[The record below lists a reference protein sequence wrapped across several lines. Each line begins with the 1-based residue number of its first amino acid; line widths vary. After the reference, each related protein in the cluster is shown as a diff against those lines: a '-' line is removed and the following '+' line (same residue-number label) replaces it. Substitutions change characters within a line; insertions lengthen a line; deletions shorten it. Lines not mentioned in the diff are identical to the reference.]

1 MSNYLYCNGKRLI
14 LLVIAIMMAGCLYAV
29 TKTAVFDFTNQNWLS
44 IEGLAIESGTISISN
59 KKFEDGSIT
68 LRFISQGNEPCVR
81 IYGGDKYCVKF
92 WAGNSLEVAIKNN
105 DAGVLIKI
113 ARIYAASTTKLKISD
128 FEPNTG
134 VSFGTSDD
142 GSCGTFSGS
151 ISNGWTSKC
160 ANSTYLFIGKIEVE
174 YSIEEPEQ
182 PEVPVIK
189 DMPTDVLKTEFS
201 DFDGTVGEQTDYVFV
216 AGNVVAT
223 GNLLENGHL
232 EVVRFAD
239 GVKSFPVD
247 YAFRFKELYTGE
259 FEGEYVIQNKRN
271 EYLSAGQ
278 NGHFALT
285 TSYEEALLWNVSV
298 DGSKVEIS
306 KSSNARAAGQ
316 SIMFSESAGG
326 FGLYDAGGEAAAPT
340 VYAYTSPTTAIA
352 ELVENDE
359 AEAVYYDLRGNV
371 VDIERCSPGIYICR
385 KGIKVTKV
393 AIK

>member
-1 MSNYLYCNGKRLI
+1 MSNYLYCNGKRLF

-44 IEGLAIESGTISISN
+44 IEGLAIESGTISIFN
-59 KKFEDGSIT
+59 KEFEDGPISIKFGGT
-68 LRFISQGNEPCVR
+68 GYEPCIRV
-81 IYGGDKYCVKF
+81 YGEDNKYCVRMRN
-92 WAGNSLEVAIKNN
+92 GNTLNVAIKNSN
-105 DAGVLIKI
+105 VSISVGTTG
-113 ARIYAASTTKLKISD
+113 IYAASTTKFKTSTFQFGSGFD
-128 FEPNTG
+128 CGPQDDGNWYR
-134 VSFGTSDD
+134 VSGTSVD
-142 GSCGTFSGS
+142 
-151 ISNGWTSKC
+151 NGWSITCNES
-160 ANSTYLFIGKIEVE
+160 SLYIGRIEVE

-247 YAFRFKELYTGE
+247 YAFRFKELYDGE
-259 FEGEYVIQNKRN
+259 FVIQNKRN
-271 EYLSAGQ
+271 EYLSAGE
-278 NGHFALT
+278 NDHFALT
-285 TSYEEALLWNVSV
+285 TSDEEALLWNVSV

-306 KSSNARAAGQ
+306 KSSNARATGQ

-326 FGLYDAGGEAAAPT
+326 FGLYDAGSEATAPT

-352 ELVENDE
+352 ELVENDD

-371 VDIERCSPGIYICR
+371 VDIEQCTPGIYICR

>member
-1 MSNYLYCNGKRLI
+1 MNSCLFNNGKRFVLS
-14 LLVIAIMMAGCLYAV
+14 LIAITMAGCIYAV
-29 TKTAVFDFTNQNWLS
+29 TKTAVFDFTNPNSLS
-44 IEGLAIESGTISISN
+44 IEGLAIESGTVSIFN
-59 KKFEDGSIT
+59 MEFEDGPISIKFGGT
-68 LRFISQGNEPCVR
+68 GYEPCIRV
-81 IYGGDKYCVKF
+81 YGEDNEYCVRMRN
-92 WAGNSLEVAIKNN
+92 GNTLKVAIKNSN
-105 DAGVLIKI
+105 VSISVGTTG
-113 ARIYAASTTKLKISD
+113 IYAASTTKFKTSTFQFGSGFD
-128 FEPNTG
+128 CGPQDDGNWYR
-134 VSFGTSDD
+134 VSGTSVD
-142 GSCGTFSGS
+142 
-151 ISNGWTSKC
+151 NGWSITCNES
-160 ANSTYLFIGKIEVE
+160 SLYIGRMEVE
-174 YSIEEPEQ
+174 YSIEEPEL

-189 DMPTDVLKTEFS
+189 DMPTDVLKTEFN

-247 YAFRFKELYTGE
+247 YAFRFKELYDGE
-259 FEGEYVIQNKRN
+259 FVIQNKRN
-271 EYLSAGQ
+271 EYLSAGE

-285 TSYEEALLWNVSV
+285 TSDEEALLWNVSV

-316 SIMFSESAGG
+316 FIMFSESAGG

-352 ELVENDE
+352 ELVENDD

>member
-1 MSNYLYCNGKRLI
+1 MSNYLYCNGKRLF

-29 TKTAVFDFTNQNWLS
+29 KKTAVFDFSNPSSLVPALSVIPEVDESSYIRSDVYFEDKDIRLDMIVGTSTNMYIKNNGGNFYLGLKNGNQIKIVGNSDLLVS
-44 IEGLAIESGTISISN
+44 RVIFCKAEGRNNIKSSDFLYEYTSDKSDPVPL
-59 KKFEDGSIT
+59 EDGS
-68 LRFISQGNEPCVR
+68 
-81 IYGGDKYCVKF
+81 
-92 WAGNSLEVAIKNN
+92 LEVPGNLS
-105 DAGVLIKI
+105 GVKV
-113 ARIYAASTTKLKISD
+113 T
-128 FEPNTG
+128 TG
-134 VSFGTSDD
+134 VY
-142 GSCGTFSGS
+142 
-151 ISNGWTSKC
+151 TSK
-160 ANSTYLFIGKIEVE
+160 IEIE
-174 YSIEEPEQ
+174 YEIEEPEL
-182 PEVPVIK
+182 PEIK
-189 DMPTDVLKTEFS
+189 DMPTDVLKTEFN

-223 GNLLENGHL
+223 GDLLENGHL

-247 YAFRFKELYTGE
+247 YAFRFKELYA
-259 FEGEYVIQNKRN
+259 GEYVIQNKRN
-271 EYLSAGQ
+271 EYLSAGE

-285 TSYEEALLWNVSV
+285 TSDEEALLWNVSV

-306 KSSNARAAGQ
+306 KSSNARATGQ

-326 FGLYDAGGEAAAPT
+326 FGLYDAGGEATAPT

-352 ELVENDE
+352 ELVENDD

-371 VDIERCSPGIYICR
+371 VDIEQCTPGIYICR

>member
-1 MSNYLYCNGKRLI
+1 MALVLTFSLFGENKTTI
-14 LLVIAIMMAGCLYAV
+14 FDFSDPLLVG
-29 TKTAVFDFTNQNWLS
+29 TAVGKLESQGIEIEFIKHENNSQAPTITQQSDEVYVKVRKSDQISIAAKSENQFIIAVNVYKGYRPNVQWGMFDFIIIGSNESIIINQNPS
-44 IEGLAIESGTISISN
+44 
-59 KKFEDGSIT
+59 EDGYYFSLSSGNNIIEAQAT
-68 LRFISQGNEPCVR
+68 CFI
-81 IYGGDKYCVKF
+81 K
-92 WAGNSLEVAIKNN
+92 
-105 DAGVLIKI
+105 
-113 ARIYAASTTKLKISD
+113 
-128 FEPNTG
+128 
-134 VSFGTSDD
+134 
-142 GSCGTFSGS
+142 
-151 ISNGWTSKC
+151 
-160 ANSTYLFIGKIEVE
+160 KIEVE

-247 YAFRFKELYTGE
+247 YAFRFKELYDGE
-259 FEGEYVIQNKRN
+259 FVIQNKRN
-271 EYLSAGQ
+271 EYLSAGE

-285 TSYEEALLWNVSV
+285 TSDEEALLWNVSV

-326 FGLYDAGGEAAAPT
+326 FGLYDAGGEATAPT

>member
-1 MSNYLYCNGKRLI
+1 MSNYLYCNGKRLF

-29 TKTAVFDFTNQNWLS
+29 KKTAVFDFSNPSSLVPALSVIPEVDESSYIRSDVYFEDKDIRLDMIVGTSTNMYIKNNGGNFYLGLKNGNQIKIVGNSDLLVS
-44 IEGLAIESGTISISN
+44 RVIFCKAEGRNNIKSSDFLYEYTSDKSDPVPL
-59 KKFEDGSIT
+59 EDGS
-68 LRFISQGNEPCVR
+68 
-81 IYGGDKYCVKF
+81 
-92 WAGNSLEVAIKNN
+92 LEVPGNLS
-105 DAGVLIKI
+105 GVKV
-113 ARIYAASTTKLKISD
+113 T
-128 FEPNTG
+128 TG
-134 VSFGTSDD
+134 VY
-142 GSCGTFSGS
+142 
-151 ISNGWTSKC
+151 TSK
-160 ANSTYLFIGKIEVE
+160 IEIE
-174 YSIEEPEQ
+174 YEIEEPEL
-182 PEVPVIK
+182 PEIK

-247 YAFRFKELYTGE
+247 YAFRFKELYA
-259 FEGEYVIQNKRN
+259 GEYVIQNKRN
-271 EYLSAGQ
+271 EYLSAGE

-285 TSYEEALLWNVSV
+285 TSDEEALLWNVSV

-306 KSSNARAAGQ
+306 ETGTSRAAGQ
-316 SIMFSESAGG
+316 SILFSESAGG
-326 FGLYDAGGEAAAPT
+326 FGLYDAGGESVAPT

-352 ELVENDE
+352 ELVENDD

-371 VDIERCSPGIYICR
+371 VDIEQCTPGIYICR

>member
-1 MSNYLYCNGKRLI
+1 MNSCLFNNGKRFVLS
-14 LLVIAIMMAGCLYAV
+14 LIAIMMAGCLYAV
-29 TKTAVFDFTNQNWLS
+29 TKTAVFDFTNPNSLS
-44 IEGLAIESGTISISN
+44 IEGLAIESGTVSIFN
-59 KKFEDGSIT
+59 MEFEDGPISIKFGGT
-68 LRFISQGNEPCVR
+68 GYEPCIRV
-81 IYGGDKYCVKF
+81 YGEDNEYCVRMRN
-92 WAGNSLEVAIKNN
+92 GNTLNVAIKNSN
-105 DAGVLIKI
+105 VPISVGATG
-113 ARIYAASTTKLKISD
+113 IYAASTTKFKTSTFQFGSGFD
-128 FEPNTG
+128 CGPQDDGNWYR
-134 VSFGTSDD
+134 VSGTSVD
-142 GSCGTFSGS
+142 
-151 ISNGWTSKC
+151 NGWSITCNES
-160 ANSTYLFIGKIEVE
+160 SLYIGRIEVE

-189 DMPTDVLKTEFS
+189 DMPTDVLKTEFN

-216 AGNVVAT
+216 ADNVVAT

-247 YAFRFKELYTGE
+247 YAFRFKELYDGE
-259 FEGEYVIQNKRN
+259 FVIQNKRN
-271 EYLSAGQ
+271 EYLSAGE

-285 TSYEEALLWNVSV
+285 TSDEEALLWNVSV

-352 ELVENDE
+352 ELVENDD